1 MVGKVFNVLK
11 NILNGIKTIFK
22 KGLVHILA
30 GSFMTKL
37 VAMFGSIFL
46 VRILTKEEYG
56 VLGYL
61 ENIYGYVLVL
71 AGMGMANV
79 VLRYVVLGDTPE
91 KKYSYF
97 KYSFNKAWLWNAI
110 LIVIAVLI
118 FMFYPHKEEYSDY
131 VWLLNIMFLMLPLQ
145 NTTELLL
152 CNERA
157 MFANQRYAVF
167 SLVLSVAVIAGKI
180 IAGMV
185 DGIHTVVFGQLAIY
199 GIMAVILF
207 IASNKRYYRGLK
219 PMKLERQERS
229 EVNKYAVQYMIT
241 NGLWTIFMLNDTF
254 LIGRFCDPSALADYR
269 VAYTIPGCVNIISN
283 AIGVFLAPYF
293 VRNENDMPW
302 IRRNFKI
309 AYGAIA
315 AIIGIVCVGIAFLAK
330 PVVWLLYGTQYLNIV
345 PVMRVLLL
353 ATFFNCGLRYTTA
366 NLLAAMGKIKYNM
379 IVSAVGMAFQI
390 GINLFMVPRFG
401 VMGVAV
407 TSCVVYL
414 FMAVVLLSIFIVK
427 YFLKPEKVNK

>member
-1 MVGKVFNVLK
+1 
-11 NILNGIKTIFK
+11 
-22 KGLVHILA
+22 
-30 GSFMTKL
+30 MTKL
-37 VAMFGSIFL
+37 VSMFGSIFL

-79 VLRYVVLGDTPE
+79 VLRYVVLGDTSE

-97 KYSFNKAWLWNAI
+97 RYSFNRAWLWNII
-110 LIVIAVLI
+110 LIAIAVPI
-118 FMFYPHKEEYSDY
+118 FLLYPHKQEYSSY
-131 VWLLNIMFLMLPLQ
+131 AWLLNIMFLMLPLQ

-167 SLVLSVAVIAGKI
+167 SLVLSVSVIVVKI
-180 IAGMV
+180 IAGLA
-185 DGIHTVVFGQLAIY
+185 DGIHAVVFGQLAIY
-199 GIMAVILF
+199 GVMAVVLF
-207 IASNKRYYRGLK
+207 VLSNKKYYRGLK
-219 PMKLERQERS
+219 STKLEKQERF

-283 AIGVFLAPYF
+283 ALGVFLAPYF
-293 VRNENDMPW
+293 VRNENDIPW
-302 IRRNFKI
+302 IRRNFKM
-309 AYGAIA
+309 AYGSIA
-315 AIIGIVCVGIAFLAK
+315 AIIGVVCLGIAFLAK
-330 PVVWLLYGTQYLNIV
+330 PIVWLLYGTQYLNIV

-366 NLLAAMGKIKYNM
+366 NLLAAMGRIKYNM
-379 IVSAVGMAFQI
+379 TVSAIGMALQI

-401 VMGVAV
+401 VMGIAV

-414 FMAVVLLSIFIVK
+414 FMAVVLLCIFIAN
-427 YFLKPEKVNK
+427 YFIKPKKV